1 MTTVVDKGPPSGS
14 PEREA
19 WDKLHP
25 DGKPVEMDMPAADA
39 NHAVTADPKRYE
51 LVHQDFVI
59 VYDIGQGR
67 PMERK
72 AAEALKAT
80 DSHRYIIKDP
90 GHHDAPEKHEA
101 KKEPAKAPSLQH
113 R

>member
-1 MTTVVDKGPPSGS
+1 
-14 PEREA
+14 
-19 WDKLHP
+19 
-25 DGKPVEMDMPAADA
+25 
-39 NHAVTADPKRYE
+39 
-51 LVHQDFVI
+51 
-59 VYDIGQGR
+59 
-67 PMERK
+67 MERK